1 MFATDSKL
9 PVTDPS
15 RKREQVRDMFTRIAP
30 RYDLLNHLLSLNV
43 DRWWRRETVRRLG
56 WEAHPEGTYLDL
68 CAGTLDLAATL
79 AREPGFRGRVVG
91 ADFALP
97 MLQQGRGK
105 SDRVEPLNAD
115 ALLLPFRDAMFDGAT
130 IGFGIRNVAD
140 LDAGLREAARI
151 LKPGGRL
158 VILEFTVPRWQPL
171 RSLYLFYFRRVLPL
185 IGRLLSKHTTAYDYL
200 PASVL
205 AFPEP
210 DALAERMLTAGFT
223 EVRYIR
229 KTGGICAI
237 HVGTRPT
244 PGGGGGTR

>member
-9 PVTDPS
+9 PVPDPTA
-15 RKREQVRDMFTRIAP
+15 KREQVRDMFTRIAP
-30 RYDLLNHLLSLNV
+30 KYDLLNHLLSLNI
-43 DRWWRRETVRRLG
+43 DRWWRREAVRTLG
-56 WEAHPEGTYLDL
+56 WETTPRGEYLDL

-79 AREPGFRGRVVG
+79 ANAPGFQGRVVG
-91 ADFALP
+91 ADFVLP
-97 MLQQGRGK
+97 MLQRGQGK
-105 SDRVEPLNAD
+105 SDRVQPLNAD
-115 ALLLPFRDAMFDGAT
+115 ALLLPFRDAVFHGAT
-130 IGFGIRNVAD
+130 ISFGIRNVAD

-151 LKPGGRL
+151 LKPAARL
-158 VILEFTVPRWQPL
+158 VILEFTIPRWQPL

-210 DALAERMLTAGFT
+210 DELAERMCNAGFT
-223 EVRYIR
+223 DVRYVR

-237 HVGTRPT
+237 HVGTRVT
-244 PGGGGGTR
+244 PGARDGT

>member
-9 PVTDPS
+9 PVTDPT

-30 RYDLLNHLLSLNV
+30 RYDLLNHLLSLNI
-43 DRWWRRETVRRLG
+43 DRWWRREAVRRLG
-56 WEAHPEGTYLDL
+56 WESRPGGTYLDL

-79 AREPGFRGRVVG
+79 ARAPGFQGRVVG
-91 ADFALP
+91 ADFVLP
-97 MLQQGRGK
+97 MLQRGQGK

-115 ALLLPFRDAMFDGAT
+115 ALLLPFRDGMFDGAT

-140 LDAGLREAARI
+140 LDAGLWEAARI
-151 LKPGGRL
+151 LKPAGRL
-158 VILEFTVPRWQPL
+158 VILEFAVPRWQPL
-171 RSLYLFYFRRVLPL
+171 RTVYLFYFRRVLPL

-210 DALAERMLTAGFT
+210 DALAERMRRAGFT
-223 EVRYIR
+223 DVRYVR

-237 HVGTRPT
+237 HVGARPS
-244 PGGGGGTR
+244 PGRGGGTP